1 MTLKTMTS
9 MTNVSHH
16 PDASTLMSFAAGS
29 ITEALA
35 VVVASHVDQ
44 CAQCR
49 RELTFM
55 EMLGDTLV
63 QSLPSSRLE
72 RSAPVMKLRRQEA
85 DTPAR
90 VEPALKSDLPPSLAR
105 LVRMNLDDIPWRR
118 LGIGVWH
125 HRLPTATGDLRLLK
139 VAPGRQ
145 MPEHGHGGSELTLM
159 LHGSY
164 ADETGTYRAGD
175 LADLDEAVEH
185 TPIANAETGCVCL
198 IASEKPARF
207 KRLIPRIVQPLTGM

>member
-1 MTLKTMTS
+1 
-9 MTNVSHH
+9 MTNLSHH

-44 CAQCR
+44 CPHCR
-49 RELTFM
+49 RELTLM
-55 EMLGDTLV
+55 NLLGDTLL
-63 QSLPSSRLE
+63 QSLPATRLE
-72 RSAPVMKLRRQEA
+72 RSAPAMKMRRQEA
-85 DTPAR
+85 DNPPR
-90 VEPALKSDLPPSLAR
+90 VVPSPGSGLPHSLAR
-105 LVRMNLDDIPWRR
+105 LVHTNLDDIPWRR

-159 LHGSY
+159 LRGSY
-164 ADETGTYRAGD
+164 TDETGVYRAGD

-185 TPIANAETGCVCL
+185 TPIADLETGCICL

-207 KRLIPRIVQPLTGM
+207 KGLIPRIVQPLTGM